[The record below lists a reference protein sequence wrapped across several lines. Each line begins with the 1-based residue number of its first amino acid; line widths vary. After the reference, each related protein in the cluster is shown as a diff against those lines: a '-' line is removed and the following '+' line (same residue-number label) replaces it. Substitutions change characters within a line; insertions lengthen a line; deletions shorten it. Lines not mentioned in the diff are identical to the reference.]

1 MAKCTPA
8 RSPTPGLVPM
18 LALRQLRVRLA
29 EHRLGSPCY
38 FRQGTR
44 CRREP
49 GGGRRAE
56 PSKLMS
62 IFCIKYFDN

>member
-1 MAKCTPA
+1 MAECTPVP
-8 RSPTPGLVPM
+8 SPTPGLIPT
-18 LALRQLRVRLA
+18 LALRQLRFRLA
-29 EHRLGSPCY
+29 EHRLGGPCY
-38 FRQGTR
+38 FRRGTR
-44 CRREP
+44 CRREL